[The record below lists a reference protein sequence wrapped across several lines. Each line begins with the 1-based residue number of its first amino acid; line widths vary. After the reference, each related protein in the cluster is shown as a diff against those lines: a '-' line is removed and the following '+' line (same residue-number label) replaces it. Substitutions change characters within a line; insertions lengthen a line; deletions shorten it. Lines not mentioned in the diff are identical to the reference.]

1 MSDILF
7 LSNVSQ
13 VFIVFYVVWGGLAVS
28 SGEIVFINLDYKQV
42 SLTMGQTGQV
52 LRVDYPGHERE
63 IMVLSEESLQLSL
76 TPLLI
81 LVLCSPW

>member
-13 VFIVFYVVWGGLAVS
+13 VFIVFLCGLAVS

-76 TPLLI
+76 TPLLD
-81 LVLCSPW
+81 

>member
-1 MSDILF
+1 M
-7 LSNVSQ
+7 
-13 VFIVFYVVWGGLAVS
+13 S

-76 TPLLI
+76 TPLLLGKYRLKVRARYLTI
-81 LVLCSPW
+81 ASC